1 MDRLPVISIIIPAY
15 NAEKTLKKCIKSVLR
30 QTYKNYELIIVDD
43 GSEDNTVAI
52 SDFYAERYSAVQVI
66 HSENQGV
73 SSARNLGM
81 EKAIGDYILFLDADD
96 RLIESALDNMV
107 PYTSEAEWQCC
118 SFVQLRGDG
127 SRDINYT
134 YQWKRDRLLMRV
146 LQVVNDMHR
155 AGLETMLMNYY
166 RNINREDIQFDF
178 LTHRAYKS
186 DYDDEIIS
194 LLLSS

>member
-1 MDRLPVISIIIPAY
+1 MRNRLPVISIIIPAY

-81 EKAIGDYILFLDADD
+81 
-96 RLIESALDNMV
+96 V
-107 PYTSEAEWQCC
+107 PYTSEAEWVIGNYVMIEEKSGKRIYNRQFFKENIHVGGQNELFELTE
-118 SFVQLRGDG
+118 SRLFHFVWGRLYDRRILQQYQLFFDK
-127 SRDINYT
+127 
-134 YQWKRDRLLMRV
+134 KRV
-146 LQVVNDMHR
+146 
-155 AGLETMLMNYY
+155 
-166 RNINREDIQFDF
+166 
-178 LTHRAYKS
+178 K
-186 DYDDEIIS
+186 
-194 LLLSS
+194 